1 MSEEKIV
8 VQNLTNNNIT
18 YIDDN
23 GGLKRRFVFRAQQS
37 IPMDKDIIDRM
48 SYDTGGARL
57 LKEFL
62 SVKNEEVRESIGI
75 PGDQI
80 EYDWTSK
87 DVIELLKNGEEDALK
102 DALDFAPQGIIDMI
116 VDEAVALPLSDRNKV
131 EIITE
136 MTGCNVESMIS
147 NKLNYEKAMNATSEK
162 IVEKPSKRRIA
173 KKAEPG
179 HRVQSAKEIEA
190 SEQASK

>member
-37 IPMDKDIIDRM
+37 IPMDKDVINRM

-62 SVKNEEVRESIGI
+62 SVKNEEVRESIGV
-75 PGDQI
+75 PNDQI

-87 DVIELLKNGEEDALK
+87 DVIELLTNGEEDALK

-116 VDEAVALPLSDRNKV
+116 VDEAVEMPLSDRNKI

-136 MTGCNVESMIS
+136 MTGRNVENMIS
-147 NKLNYEKAMNATSEK
+147 NKLNYEKAMSATSEK
-162 IVEKPSKRRIA
+162 TAEKPSKRRTA

-179 HRVQSAKEIEA
+179 RRVQSAKEIEA
-190 SEQASK
+190 NEQVSE